1 MECNNEAEVN
11 WIQKVYDNNR
21 NTLIQ
26 AYNINCEVLEEPKR
40 ENEIYKAIESPHK
53 HTYILAYEM
62 AIRNIEVKKILYALR
77 YLKNIRDNYTKD
89 NKIFIEELVSEYP
102 YYLNHKMHN
111 HFLSIG
117 LIRIKD
123 LIDQFEDILRETYL
137 IIPKEN
143 KVTTSESNITLIR
156 SIIHNSPELEEEK
169 LVIKEES
176 YKSEEQKYDDYT
188 ITVGILKGE
197 KTYDVSFV
205 RPTFNSHIIETNT
218 LDIPINLNLPT
229 EEIVAFIEKIKEN
242 SDLIKSPVE
251 LLEEE
256 LETIDP
262 ANVEQYFPKTF
273 EAKLKTMANALFT
286 YDTFQYL
293 TYKQKQLEIK
303 RDDLQNKLDDELS
316 KYPKPGPK
324 TSRQKINIKKINA
337 KYDKS
342 IKELN
347 KIIDDIGRTS
357 ESKHKKIGN
366 KIDVSVSMVER
377 YLTFMNNYICERKY
391 RKLFIKTKTKAI
403 Q

>member
-26 AYNINCEVLEEPKR
+26 AYNINCEVLDEPKR

-89 NKIFIEELVSEYP
+89 NKIFTEELVSEYP
-102 YYLNHKMHN
+102 YYLNYAIHN

-143 KVTTSESNITLIR
+143 KVITSESNITLIH

-169 LVIKEES
+169 LIIKEKS
-176 YKSEEQKYDDYT
+176 YKSAKQEYDDYT
-188 ITVGILKGE
+188 ITLGILKGD
-197 KTYDVSFV
+197 KRYDVGFV
-205 RPTFNSHIIETNT
+205 RPTYNTHIIEDNT
-218 LDIPINLNLPT
+218 LNIPINLNLPT

-242 SDLIKSPVE
+242 SDVIKSPLE

-262 ANVEQYFPKTF
+262 EDVEQYFPKTF
-273 EAKLKTMANALFT
+273 DARLKTMANALFT

-293 TYKQKQLEIK
+293 TDKQKQLEVN
-303 RDDLQNKLDDELS
+303 RDELQNKLDDELS
-316 KYPKPGPK
+316 KYTKPGAK
-324 TSRQKINIKKINA
+324 TKRQKLNIKRINA

-342 IKELN
+342 IKEFN

-357 ESKHKKIGN
+357 KSKHKKIGN
-366 KIDVSVSMVER
+366 KIDVSGSTIER
-377 YLTFMNNYICERKY
+377 YLTFMNNYIKDKKY
-391 RKLFIKTKTKAI
+391 KRLFIKTKD
-403 Q
+403 